1 MRQRWPF
8 GSKRGAIPQSVEYI
22 MPTKWVGALCGY
34 SAVTVFLSQGLSV
47 AGGLILKYLSYVT
60 YYFR

>member
-34 SAVTVFLSQGLSV
+34 SAVTVFFKPRTIRSRGTHFEIFIICNLL
-47 AGGLILKYLSYVT
+47 
-60 YYFR
+60 F